1 MQSWFASKS
10 SDSNCHFFLNS
21 LQILTALLY
30 NDGNPYDLIDENPV
44 TDISFVSNS
53 GVQVEWYMWLEPGSA
68 LDEDTKD
75 QMEAAIEGGTGD
87 YQFEENSVII
97 GGKWL

>member
-1 MQSWFASKS
+1 
-10 SDSNCHFFLNS
+10 
-21 LQILTALLY
+21 
-30 NDGNPYDLIDENPV
+30 
-44 TDISFVSNS
+44 
-53 GVQVEWYMWLEPGSA
+53 MWLEPGST